1 MNKRIEALMRD
12 FRAME
17 IQDTR
22 GYGDLHTGV
31 MFTKDDFEKFVYA
44 IIDDLCDIA
53 REWETRYVIEDN
65 AAFYVDDYIKRELEN
80 V

>member
-1 MNKRIEALMRD
+1 MNKRIEALMKD

-31 MFTKDDFEKFVYA
+31 MFTKDDFEKFVYS
-44 IIDDLCDIA
+44 IIEDCCEIA
-53 REWETRYVIEDN
+53 RDWETRYVTEDC
-65 AAFYVDDYIKRELEN
+65 AHKYVDDYIKEEYN
-80 V
+80 G